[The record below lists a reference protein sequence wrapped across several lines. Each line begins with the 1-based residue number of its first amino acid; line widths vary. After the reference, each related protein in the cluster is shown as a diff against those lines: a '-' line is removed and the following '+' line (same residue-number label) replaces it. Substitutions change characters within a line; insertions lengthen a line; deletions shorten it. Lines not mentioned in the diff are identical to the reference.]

1 MWSLLP
7 GNFTHSSHSLQLWF
21 SRVGATTTGLSTESL
36 LSPTEKKRFSL
47 TRSSYKR
54 REFLFSR
61 ALMRHALSQSFTC
74 PINEWI
80 FIERPDLPPEI
91 SNLPNDIYISLSHSK
106 NFICFAI
113 ANSPVG
119 IDIELANKNRDFLAL
134 AKTFMSDEE
143 IRYLAQNKEIQA
155 DIFYRTW
162 CAKEAYYKA
171 IPSTNQADLAFKD
184 ISALTLIKNETNWSL
199 IEGKIE
205 QFFVSV
211 IVKNKPQSIS
221 YNYFPQKDKTYSFHP
236 RLNSPPLEHDMFK

>member
-7 GNFTHSSHSLQLWF
+7 GNFAHSSHSLQLWF
-21 SRVGATTTGLSTESL
+21 SRVGATATELSIESL
-36 LSPTEKKRFSL
+36 LSPTEKKRLSL

-61 ALMRHALSQSFTC
+61 ALMRHALSQYFPC

-80 FIERPDLPPEI
+80 FIERPNLPPEI
-91 SNLPNDIYISLSHSK
+91 CNLPDNIYISLSHSK
-106 NFICFAI
+106 SFICFAI
-113 ANSPVG
+113 SNSPVG
-119 IDIELANKNRDFLAL
+119 IDIELANRNRDFLAL

-143 IRYLAQNKEIQA
+143 VQYLAQNTEIQA
-155 DIFYRTW
+155 DTFYRIW

-171 IPSTNQADLAFKD
+171 MPLINQAELSFKD
-184 ISALTLIKNETNWSL
+184 ISAHALINNETNWSL

-211 IVKNKPQSIS
+211 IVKNKPQRVS
-221 YNYFPQKDKTYSFHP
+221 YNYFPKKDKTYSFHP
-236 RLNSPPLEHDMFK
+236 RLNLTISP